1 MRNGILLTRGLAAM
15 ALALVLISG
24 VLNAADHRDGPRTT
38 NAAATL
44 GALDLNDLY
53 MFVSPTTPANSV
65 LILTT
70 GGANVGVLS
79 PPFFLPGAVFEYRI
93 SNDGVATD
101 DELVYQFVFSN
112 PDQFLRQTF
121 TAVQITRI
129 GTATRSQVL
138 ATGITGRQV
147 TMRNGTKIQCGLF
160 DDPFFFDS
168 QAFGKFRTATQQGL
182 PLGQRV
188 APFLPPNVPNNSVF
202 SRNTLAIVM
211 EVPRLQIQKDAGSPN
226 ISCWIRSLSP
236 DGTQFDRTGLPA
248 INTATLFPLPLL
260 GLPSLQD
267 AFNSLKPSDDVGLR
281 GVAAQRINLI
291 YGLPLTGTV
300 ANGGPNAT
308 ALAGVVLPDVMPFNT
323 TSTAGFL
330 NGRKLTDDVIDA
342 ELNLLTG
349 GALTTDRVNVDS
361 TFLTTFPYLAAPVP

>member
-1 MRNGILLTRGLAAM
+1 MRSGALLKHGLSTMVLAM
-15 ALALVLISG
+15 VLAG
-24 VLNAADHRDGPRTT
+24 VLSAADHRDGPRTT

-93 SNDGVATD
+93 SNDGVNTD

-112 PDQFLRQTF
+112 PDQFFRQSY
-121 TAVQITRI
+121 TAVQITRN

-138 ATGITGRQV
+138 ASGITGRQLNL
-147 TMRNGTKIQCGLF
+147 RNGTKIVCGLF

-168 QAFGKFRTATQQGL
+168 AAFGRFRTATQQGM
-182 PLGQRV
+182 PLAARV
-188 APFLPPNVPNNSVF
+188 APFLPPNIPSNSVF
-202 SRNTLAIVM
+202 SRNTLAIVL
-211 EVPRLQIQKDAGSPN
+211 EVPRLQIQSAPANPN
-226 ISCWIRSLSP
+226 ISCWIRSLAP
-236 DGTQFDRTGLPA
+236 DGTQFDRTALPA
-248 INTATLFPLPLL
+248 INTATLFPLPLMN
-260 GLPSLQD
+260 LPSLQD
-267 AFNSLKPSDDVGLR
+267 PFNSLKPADDIALR
-281 GVAAQRINLI
+281 PVAAQRINLI

-308 ALAGVVLPDVMPFNT
+308 DLAGVVLPDVMPFNT

-330 NGRKLTDDVIDA
+330 NGRRLEDDVIDA
-342 ELNLLTG
+342 ELGLLTG
-349 GALTTDRVNVDS
+349 GALTTDRVNNDS
-361 TFLTTFPYLAAPVP
+361 TFSTTFPYLAPPVP